1 MTTRTFAELS
11 GLEIISSDAYKIGD
25 LVDIRY
31 DTKWKVIGLTT
42 RTDKSLAKKIQ
53 SIGSG
58 RSLIRIE
65 PKKFIIND
73 VILMEEDTDQIGPM
87 ITVDTDNAESLSHL
101 AGKKVVS
108 GEGIIIGTLHDVN
121 VDTDLWTVP
130 TISVKLD
137 KVAFEPL
144 GLKKGLFSKT
154 IISIRTEYIH
164 STGDIVSLN
173 QKIEDMREEIVVE

>member
-1 MTTRTFAELS
+1 MTTRTFATLT

-42 RTDKSLAKKIQ
+42 KTDKNLAKKID

-73 VILMEEDTDQIGPM
+73 VILMAESTSEIGPM
-87 ITVDTDNAESLSHL
+87 ITVDSENAESLSHL
-101 AGKKVVS
+101 TGKKVVS
-108 GEGIIIGTLHDVN
+108 EEGIILGTVYDVN

-130 TISVKLD
+130 TISVKLE
-137 KVAFEPL
+137 KIAFEPL

-154 IISIRTEYIH
+154 VISIRTEYIE
-164 STGDIVSLN
+164 STGELISLN